1 MTDNQQID
9 DVPRNFNFRLN
20 QLISVG
26 FTVGFLG
33 SAYVAVRE
41 SIGSNWNVAM
51 LAAIAALLFWQQIPT
66 FIGDGHYWHR
76 NLIPL

>member
-1 MTDNQQID
+1 MTEVE

-26 FTVGFLG
+26 FTIGFL
-33 SAYVAVRE
+33 SSSYVAVRE

-76 NLIPL
+76 NLIPF